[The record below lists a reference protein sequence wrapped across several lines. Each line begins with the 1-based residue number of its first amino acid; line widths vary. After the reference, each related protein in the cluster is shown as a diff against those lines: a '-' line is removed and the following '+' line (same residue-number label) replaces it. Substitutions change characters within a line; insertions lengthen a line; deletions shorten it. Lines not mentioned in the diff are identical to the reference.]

1 MATPLRY
8 ALIFLLWAMVA
19 VIYAPLIPAALTLI
33 SPALS
38 LTHWQ
43 ALFADPQLPQALLA
57 TLVSTTIAA
66 VGALL
71 IALLVIVA
79 LWPGPKWQRMCARL
93 PWLLAIPHVAFAT
106 SALLL
111 FADGGLLYDYFPYFT
126 PPMDRFGIGLGL
138 TLAVKESAFLLW
150 ILAAV
155 LSEKWLLQQVIVLDS
170 LGYSR
175 WQCLNWLLL
184 PSVAPA
190 LAMAMLAIVAWSL
203 SVVDVAIILGPGNP
217 PTLAVISWQWLTQ
230 GDIDQQTK
238 GALASLLLML
248 LLAAYVLLSYLLWRS
263 WRRTIP
269 RVDGVRKPATPLLP
283 GNTLAIFLPLTGVLC
298 VVLLAILADQSTLV
312 ATFIALLLLLLWLE
326 WGPQRRQLWL
336 WFLPLV
342 AGQYTLALWLN
353 LDGSWTAV
361 VWGHLLWVMPWML
374 FILQPAWQRI
384 DSRLILIAQTL
395 SWSRAKIFF
404 YVKCPLMLR
413 PTLIAFAVGFSVSIA
428 QYMPNAVAGRGAFSD
443 AHH

>member
-66 VGALL
+66 GGALL

-79 LWPGPKWQRMCARL
+79 LWPWPKWQRMCARL

-126 PPMDRFGIGLGL
+126 PLKDKLGIGLGL

-155 LSEKWLLQQVIVLDS
+155 LSEK
-170 LGYSR
+170 R
-175 WQCLNWLLL
+175 LLL

-230 GDIDQQTK
+230 GDADQQTK

-263 WRRTIP
+263 WRRTSA
-269 RVDGVRKPATPLLP
+269 RWR
-283 GNTLAIFLPLTGVLC
+283 
-298 VVLLAILADQSTLV
+298 
-312 ATFIALLLLLLWLE
+312 IA
-326 WGPQRRQLWL
+326 
-336 WFLPLV
+336 
-342 AGQYTLALWLN
+342 
-353 LDGSWTAV
+353 
-361 VWGHLLWVMPWML
+361 
-374 FILQPAWQRI
+374 
-384 DSRLILIAQTL
+384 
-395 SWSRAKIFF
+395 
-404 YVKCPLMLR
+404 
-413 PTLIAFAVGFSVSIA
+413 
-428 QYMPNAVAGRGAFSD
+428 
-443 AHH
+443 

>member
-238 GALASLLLML
+238 GALAVDAVTRRLRFAELSAMAQ
-248 LLAAYVLLSYLLWRS
+248 LAAHYSPRRWRS
-263 WRRTIP
+263 Q
-269 RVDGVRKPATPLLP
+269 ACH
-283 GNTLAIFLPLTGVLC
+283 A
-298 VVLLAILADQSTLV
+298 
-312 ATFIALLLLLLWLE
+312 FI
-326 WGPQRRQLWL
+326 
-336 WFLPLV
+336 
-342 AGQYTLALWLN
+342 AGQYAGDFFTLNRCAVC
-353 LDGSWTAV
+353 GSA
-361 VWGHLLWVMPWML
+361 GDP
-374 FILQPAWQRI
+374 R
-384 DSRLILIAQTL
+384 
-395 SWSRAKIFF
+395 
-404 YVKCPLMLR
+404 
-413 PTLIAFAVGFSVSIA
+413 GSVDD
-428 QYMPNAVAGRGAFSD
+428 Q
-443 AHH
+443 

>member
-8 ALIFLLWAMVA
+8 ALFFLLWAMIA

-43 ALFADPQLPQALLA
+43 ALIADPQLPQALLA

-71 IALLVIVA
+71 IALLVSVALWPGIALLVIVA

-155 LSEKWLLQQVIVLDS
+155 LPAPCCSLLTEGCYMTISRIS
-170 LGYSR
+170 LR
-175 WQCLNWLLL
+175 
-184 PSVAPA
+184 
-190 LAMAMLAIVAWSL
+190 
-203 SVVDVAIILGPGNP
+203 
-217 PTLAVISWQWLTQ
+217 QWT
-230 GDIDQQTK
+230 D
-238 GALASLLLML
+238 LASVW
-248 LLAAYVLLSYLLWRS
+248 AS
-263 WRRTIP
+263 
-269 RVDGVRKPATPLLP
+269 PL
-283 GNTLAIFLPLTGVLC
+283 
-298 VVLLAILADQSTLV
+298 Q
-312 ATFIALLLLLLWLE
+312 
-326 WGPQRRQLWL
+326 
-336 WFLPLV
+336 
-342 AGQYTLALWLN
+342 
-353 LDGSWTAV
+353 
-361 VWGHLLWVMPWML
+361 
-374 FILQPAWQRI
+374 
-384 DSRLILIAQTL
+384 
-395 SWSRAKIFF
+395 
-404 YVKCPLMLR
+404 
-413 PTLIAFAVGFSVSIA
+413 
-428 QYMPNAVAGRGAFSD
+428 
-443 AHH
+443 

>member
-111 FADGGLLYDYFPYFT
+111 FADGGLLYDYFPHFT
-126 PPMDRFGIGLGL
+126 PPMDKLGIGLGF

-155 LSEKWLLQQVIVLDS
+155 LSEKRLLQQVIVLDS

-190 LAMAMLAIVAWSL
+190 LQWRCWRL
-203 SVVDVAIILGPGNP
+203 SHGRC
-217 PTLAVISWQWLTQ
+217 
-230 GDIDQQTK
+230 
-238 GALASLLLML
+238 
-248 LLAAYVLLSYLLWRS
+248 RS
-263 WRRTIP
+263 WMWRLFLGQVIHRR
-269 RVDGVRKPATPLLP
+269 
-283 GNTLAIFLPLTGVLC
+283 
-298 VVLLAILADQSTLV
+298 
-312 ATFIALLLLLLWLE
+312 
-326 WGPQRRQLWL
+326 
-336 WFLPLV
+336 
-342 AGQYTLALWLN
+342 
-353 LDGSWTAV
+353 
-361 VWGHLLWVMPWML
+361 
-374 FILQPAWQRI
+374 WQ
-384 DSRLILIAQTL
+384 
-395 SWSRAKIFF
+395 
-404 YVKCPLMLR
+404 
-413 PTLIAFAVGFSVSIA
+413 
-428 QYMPNAVAGRGAFSD
+428 
-443 AHH
+443 

>member
-43 ALFADPQLPQALLA
+43 TLFADPQLPQALLA

-230 GDIDQQTK
+230 GDADQQTK

-298 VVLLAILADQSTLV
+298 VVLLAILADQSTINSEALINSLTMGLV
-312 ATFIALLLLLLWLE
+312 AADKVTATITDKNGAVVRTIDIGELTAGVHSFTWDGTLTDGSTAPNGSYNVAISASN
-326 WGPQRRQLWL
+326 GGTQ
-336 WFLPLV
+336 LV
-342 AGQYTLALWLN
+342 AQPLQFALVQGVIRGNSGNTLDLGTYGTTT
-353 LDGSWTAV
+353 LDEV
-361 VWGHLLWVMPWML
+361 RQ
-374 FILQPAWQRI
+374 II
-384 DSRLILIAQTL
+384 
-395 SWSRAKIFF
+395 
-404 YVKCPLMLR
+404 
-413 PTLIAFAVGFSVSIA
+413 
-428 QYMPNAVAGRGAFSD
+428 
-443 AHH
+443 

>member
-43 ALFADPQLPQALLA
+43 TLFADPQLPQALLA

-106 SALLL
+106 STLLL

-126 PPMDRFGIGLGL
+126 PPMDKLGIGLGL

-155 LSEKWLLQQVIVLDS
+155 LSEKRLLQQVIVLDS

-230 GDIDQQTK
+230 GDADQQAK

-248 LLAAYVLLSYLLWRS
+248 LLAAYVLLGYLLWRG
-263 WRRTIP
+263 WRRNIP
-269 RVDGVRKPATPLLP
+269 RVDGVRKPATSLLP
-283 GNTLAIFLPLTGVLC
+283 GNTLASFLPLTGVLC
-298 VVLLAILADQSTLV
+298 VVLLAILADQSTINSEALINSLTRGWWRHSSLCSCYCCGWNGGHSV
-312 ATFIALLLLLLWLE
+312 ASCGYGCPFYYPLCHWWRASTRWLY
-326 WGPQRRQLWL
+326 G
-336 WFLPLV
+336 
-342 AGQYTLALWLN
+342 
-353 LDGSWTAV
+353 
-361 VWGHLLWVMPWML
+361 
-374 FILQPAWQRI
+374 
-384 DSRLILIAQTL
+384 
-395 SWSRAKIFF
+395 
-404 YVKCPLMLR
+404 
-413 PTLIAFAVGFSVSIA
+413 
-428 QYMPNAVAGRGAFSD
+428 
-443 AHH
+443 

>member
-79 LWPGPKWQRMCARL
+79 LWPWPKWQRMCARL

-126 PPMDRFGIGLGL
+126 PLMDKLGIGLGL

-155 LSEKWLLQQVIVLDS
+155 LSEKRLLQQVIVLDS

-230 GDIDQQTK
+230 GDADQQTK

-269 RVDGVRKPATPLLP
+269 RVDGIRKPATPLLP
-283 GNTLAIFLPLTGVLC
+283 GT
-298 VVLLAILADQSTLV
+298 
-312 ATFIALLLLLLWLE
+312 
-326 WGPQRRQLWL
+326 
-336 WFLPLV
+336 
-342 AGQYTLALWLN
+342 TLALWLN

-428 QYMPNAVAGRGAFSD
+428 QYMPTLWLGAGRFPTLTTEAVALSSGGSNGIFAAQALWQLLLPLIIFALTALVAKWVGYVRQGLR
-443 AHH
+443 